1 AELSGLGAEVT
12 ITACD
17 VADPA
22 NVAGLL
28 ASVPVEHPLI
38 GLVHAAGTGDNGLI
52 AAMDVE
58 RLDRVLAPKADA
70 AWYLHE
76 QTRHLDLS
84 LFALISSAGGLTLAA
99 GQANYAAANT
109 FLDALAAYRHAQ
121 GLAAQSLAYG
131 LWAGTGMGQ
140 LITETDVKRMERQG
154 LPPLRAEEALALFDT
169 AYACGRPATVPLHIN
184 RTALRAR
191 AERLPALLRP
201 ATVTTQRRTAGA
213 KSAETELIWLRIGQ
227 APEAEQD
234 AALRELVQKRAAHL
248 LGHSSPTAIDVERGF
263 LESGFDSLSA
273 MELRNAL
280 MKDTGLR
287 LSPMVVFDSH
297 SPAQLAKV
305 LLAEYAEQGP
315 RTTDT
320 GSVTGTAGDGTPGA
334 PAPGAT
340 SSARGA
346 GETLRDLFH
355 GAVVAGHADK
365 GFDLLRAAA
374 AVRPSFGSAAELERV
389 PAAARLA
396 DGAEGPHLIFVN
408 TPMATGG
415 AYQHARLVSHL
426 QGKRKVSALPIL
438 GFDASESLP
447 ATPQAA
453 VEGLARTVLEAA
465 GGEPFVLIGYS
476 SGGTLAYATAGHLER
491 EHGVR
496 PHGVVLL
503 DTYNVH
509 DGESEGVPMD
519 DLALGMF
526 DKEAA
531 FGVFDSTRLSAMG
544 RWVELVPN
552 LELEKVGAPVLFV
565 QCTQSFVPD
574 GDDPSPELVQGK
586 AEPWEPTHTL
596 RPVRA
601 NHFTIVEE
609 RADDTARVLEEW
621 LLAETADTTHTL
633 DAVQTADQTQKAM

>member
-1 AELSGLGAEVT
+1 ELAELGAEVT

-22 NVAGLL
+22 NITALL
-28 ASVPVEHPLI
+28 ASIPAEHPLT
-38 GLVHAAGTGDNGLI
+38 GLVHAAGTGDNGLVST
-52 AAMDVE
+52 MDAE

-70 AWYLHE
+70 AWHLHE
-76 QTRHLDLS
+76 QTRHLDLP
-84 LFALISSAGGLTLAA
+84 LFALISSAGGLTMAA

-109 FLDALAAYRHAQ
+109 FLDALATYRHAQ

-131 LWAGTGMGQ
+131 LWARTGLGQ
-140 LITETDVKRMERQG
+140 YVSDTDVKRMERQG
-154 LPPLRAEEALALFDT
+154 LPPLQPEEALALFD
-169 AYACGRPATVPLHIN
+169 AACASGRPATVPLHVN
-184 RTALRAR
+184 RTALQAR
-191 AERLPALLRP
+191 ADRLPALLRP
-201 ATVTTQRRTAGA
+201 ATSGSRRRTAGA
-213 KSAETELIWLRIGQ
+213 KSAVTELIWLRIGQ
-227 APEAEQD
+227 APEDEQE

-248 LGHSSPTAIDVERGF
+248 LGHSNPTAIDVERGF
-263 LESGFDSLSA
+263 LETGFDSLSA

-280 MKDTGLR
+280 MQDTGLR

-305 LLAEYAEQGP
+305 LLAEYAEQRPG
-315 RTTDT
+315 TTAAEAGAS
-320 GSVTGTAGDGTPGA
+320 GSAAPSPDSA
-334 PAPGAT
+334 PAARP
-340 SSARGA
+340 ARGA

-355 GAVVAGHADK
+355 GAVVSGHADK

-374 AVRPSFGSAAELERV
+374 AVRPSFETAAELEHV

-426 QGKRKVSALPIL
+426 QGKRKVSALPVL

-491 EHGVR
+491 AHGIR

-519 DLALGMF
+519 GLALGMF

-531 FGVFDSTRLSAMG
+531 FGEFDSTRLSAMG
-544 RWVELVPN
+544 RWVELVPD
-552 LELEKVGAPVLFV
+552 LPLDSVAAPVLFV

-574 GDDPSPELVQGK
+574 GDDPSPELTQGK
-586 AEPWEPTHTL
+586 AEPWDPAHTL
-596 RPVRA
+596 RPVAA

-609 RADDTARVLEEW
+609 RADDTARVLEDW
-621 LLAETADTTHTL
+621 LASGIADAP
-633 DAVQTADQTQKAM
+633 DAAQTADQTQKAM

>member
-1 AELSGLGAEVT
+1 AHDWVGNGM
-12 ITACD
+12 
-17 VADPA
+17 
-22 NVAGLL
+22 AGPSAFL
-28 ASVPVEHPLI
+28 E
-38 GLVHAAGTGDNGLI
+38 
-52 AAMDVE
+52 
-58 RLDRVLAPKADA
+58 VLAPKADA
-70 AWYLHE
+70 AWHLHE
-76 QTRHLDLS
+76 QTKHLDLP
-84 LFALISSAGGLTLAA
+84 LFALISSAGGLTMAA

-109 FLDALAAYRHAQ
+109 FLDALATYRHAQ

-131 LWAGTGMGQ
+131 LWAGTGLGQ
-140 LITETDVKRMERQG
+140 YVSDTDVKRMERQG
-154 LPPLRAEEALALFDT
+154 LPPLRPEEALALFD
-169 AYACGRPATVPLHIN
+169 AACASGRPATVPLHIN
-184 RTALRAR
+184 RTALQAR
-191 AERLPALLRP
+191 ADRLPALLRP
-201 ATVTTQRRTAGA
+201 ATTPTQRRSAGA
-213 KSAETELIWLRIGQ
+213 KNTETELIWLRIGQ
-227 APEAEQD
+227 APQAEQE
-234 AALRELVQKRAAHL
+234 AALRELVQRRAAHL
-248 LGHSSPTAIDVERGF
+248 LGHAGPTAIDVERGF

-305 LLAEYAEQGP
+305 LLAEYAEQGI
-315 RTTDT
+315 RTTAPEA
-320 GSVTGTAGDGTPGA
+320 TAADD
-334 PAPGAT
+334 PAASPRR
-340 SSARGA
+340 ARGA

-374 AVRPSFGSAAELERV
+374 AVRPSFATAAELERV

-453 VEGLARTVLEAA
+453 VEGLARTVLEAV
-465 GGEPFVLIGYS
+465 GDEPFVLIGYS

-491 EHGVR
+491 AYGIR

-519 DLALGMF
+519 GLALGMF

-531 FGVFDSTRLSAMG
+531 FGEFDTTRLSAMG

-552 LELEKVGAPVLFV
+552 LPLDSVAAPVLFV

-574 GDDPSPELVQGK
+574 GDDPSPELTQGK
-586 AEPWEPTHTL
+586 AEPWEPAHTL
-596 RPVRA
+596 RPVAA

-609 RADDTARVLEEW
+609 RADDTARVVEEW
-621 LLAETADTTHTL
+621 L
-633 DAVQTADQTQKAM
+633 DAAQTARPTTTQKAM